1 MAAARVRML
10 TAAALRA
17 MPLPSPGGDKEQRGR
32 VLIVG
37 GSMRVPGA
45 ALLAGEAALRAGA
58 GKLQIATAAGIA
70 PGMALAV
77 PEALVL
83 GLGQNAQG
91 EIVRGH
97 RALDAAMA
105 ACDAAVIGPGM
116 LSTGTTAALVKRAIA
131 QAVCTLVLDAGALS
145 PRLRAPPGRPFVL
158 TPHAGEM
165 ATLAGDDKA
174 AVEAAPGK
182 YAVAF
187 AKMMR
192 SVVIV
197 KGADSFIAGPDGAL
211 WMHRGGVPGLGTSGS
226 GDTLAGVIAG
236 FAARGCDALTAALWG
251 VFVHAAAGK
260 QLSKRIGT
268 VGFLA
273 REIPA
278 EVPGILDRLAGGS
291 AALT

>member
-1 MAAARVRML
+1 MRML
-10 TAAALRA
+10 TAAALRS
-17 MPLPSPGGDKEQRGR
+17 MPLPAPGGDKEQRGR

-45 ALLAGEAALRAGA
+45 VLLAGEAALRTGA
-58 GKLQIATAAGIA
+58 GKLQIATAASVA

-83 GLGQNAQG
+83 GLAQNGQG

-97 RALDAAMA
+97 RALDGAMA

-116 LSTGTTAALVKRAIA
+116 ASSATTTAMVRRAA
-131 QAVCTLVLDAGALS
+131 EQAVCTLVLDAGALS
-145 PRLRAPPGRPFVL
+145 RGLRAPIGRPFVL

-174 AVEAAPGK
+174 AVEAAPGE
-182 YAVAF
+182 YALKF
-187 AKMMR
+187 AQKLR

-197 KGADSFIAGPDGAL
+197 KGADSFIAGPDGTL
-211 WMHRGGVPGLGTSGS
+211 WMHRGGASGLGTSGS
-226 GDTLAGVIAG
+226 GDVLAGLIAG
-236 FAARGCDALTAALWG
+236 FAARGCDALGAALWG
-251 VFVHAAAGK
+251 VFVHAAAGR
-260 QLSKRIGT
+260 QLAKRIGP

-273 REIPA
+273 RELGL
-278 EVPGILDRLAGGS
+278 EVPGILDRLARG
-291 AALT
+291 

>member
-1 MAAARVRML
+1 MAAPRVRML

-17 MPLPSPGGDKEQRGR
+17 MPLPAPGGDKEQRGR

-45 ALLAGEAALRAGA
+45 VLLAGEAALRTGA
-58 GKLQIATAAGIA
+58 GKLQIATAASVA

-83 GLGQNAQG
+83 GLAQNGQG

-97 RALDAAMA
+97 RALDGAMA

-116 LSTGTTAALVKRAIA
+116 ASSATTTAMVRRAA
-131 QAVCTLVLDAGALS
+131 EQAVCTLVLDAGALS
-145 PRLRAPPGRPFVL
+145 RGLRAPIGRPFVL

-174 AVEAAPGK
+174 AVEAAPGA
-182 YAVAF
+182 YALKF
-187 AKMMR
+187 AQKLR

-197 KGADSFIAGPDGAL
+197 KGADSFIAGPDGVV
-211 WMHRGGVPGLGTSGS
+211 WMHRGGASGLGTSGS
-226 GDTLAGVIAG
+226 GDVLAGLIAG

-251 VFVHAAAGK
+251 VFVHAAAGR
-260 QLSKRIGT
+260 QLAKRIGP

-273 REIPA
+273 RELGL
-278 EVPGILDRLAGGS
+278 EVPGILNRLARR
-291 AALT
+291 

>member
-1 MAAARVRML
+1 MAAARLRTL
-10 TAAALRA
+10 SAAALRA

-32 VLIVG
+32 VLVVG

-58 GKLQIATAAGIA
+58 GKLQIATAASVA
-70 PGMALAV
+70 PAMALAV

-83 GLGQNAQG
+83 GLGQNGQG
-91 EIVRGH
+91 EITRGH
-97 RALDAAMA
+97 RALDAALA

-116 LSTGTTAALVKRAIA
+116 ASTTTTTALVRLAAAK
-131 QAVCTLVLDAGALS
+131 AVCTLVLDAGALS
-145 PRLRAPPGRPFVL
+145 RSLRAPPGRPFVL

-174 AVEAAPGK
+174 AVEAAPGE
-182 YAVAF
+182 YALTF
-187 AKMMR
+187 ARKMR

-211 WMHRGGVPGLGTSGS
+211 WVHRGGVPGLGTSGS
-226 GDTLAGVIAG
+226 GDTLAGLIAG
-236 FAARGCDALTAALWG
+236 FAARGSDALTAALWG

-260 QLSKRIGT
+260 QLAKRIGT

-273 REIPA
+273 REIPP
-278 EVPGILDRLAGGS
+278 EVPGILDRLS
-291 AALT
+291 RR

>member
-1 MAAARVRML
+1 MAAPRVRML
-10 TAAALRA
+10 TAAALRS
-17 MPLPSPGGDKEQRGR
+17 MPLPAPGGDKEQRGR

-45 ALLAGEAALRAGA
+45 VLLAGEAALRTGA
-58 GKLQIATAAGIA
+58 GKLQIATAASVA

-83 GLGQNAQG
+83 GLAQNGQG

-97 RALDAAMA
+97 RALDGAMA

-116 LSTGTTAALVKRAIA
+116 ASSATTTAMVRRAA
-131 QAVCTLVLDAGALS
+131 EQAVCTLVLDAGALS
-145 PRLRAPPGRPFVL
+145 RGLRAPIGRPFVL

-174 AVEAAPGK
+174 AVEAAPGA
-182 YAVAF
+182 YALKF
-187 AKMMR
+187 AQKLR

-197 KGADSFIAGPDGAL
+197 KGADSFIAGPDGVV
-211 WMHRGGVPGLGTSGS
+211 WMHRGGASGLGTSGS
-226 GDTLAGVIAG
+226 GDVLAGLIAG
-236 FAARGCDALTAALWG
+236 FAARGCDALGAALWG
-251 VFVHAAAGK
+251 VFVHAAAGR
-260 QLSKRIGT
+260 QLARRIGP

-273 REIPA
+273 RELGL
-278 EVPGILDRLAGGS
+278 EVPGILDRLARR
-291 AALT
+291 

>member
-1 MAAARVRML
+1 MAAPRVRML

-17 MPLPSPGGDKEQRGR
+17 MPLPAPGGDKEQRGR

-45 ALLAGEAALRAGA
+45 VLLAGEAALRTGA
-58 GKLQIATAAGIA
+58 GKLQIATAASVA

-83 GLGQNAQG
+83 GLAQNGQG

-97 RALDAAMA
+97 RALDGAMA

-116 LSTGTTAALVKRAIA
+116 ASSATTTAMVRRAA
-131 QAVCTLVLDAGALS
+131 EQAVCTLVLDAGALS
-145 PRLRAPPGRPFVL
+145 RGLRAPIGRPFVL

-174 AVEAAPGK
+174 AVEAAPGA
-182 YAVAF
+182 YALKF
-187 AKMMR
+187 AQKLR

-197 KGADSFIAGPDGAL
+197 KGADSFIAGPDGVV
-211 WMHRGGVPGLGTSGS
+211 WMHRGGASGLGTSGS
-226 GDTLAGVIAG
+226 GDVLAGLIAG

-251 VFVHAAAGK
+251 VFVHAAAGR
-260 QLSKRIGT
+260 QLAKRIGP

-273 REIPA
+273 RELGL
-278 EVPGILDRLAGGS
+278 EVPGILDRLARR
-291 AALT
+291 

>member
-1 MAAARVRML
+1 MAAPRMRML

-17 MPLPSPGGDKEQRGR
+17 MPLPAPGGDKEQRGR

-45 ALLAGEAALRAGA
+45 VLLAGEAALRTGA
-58 GKLQIATAAGIA
+58 GKLQIATAASVA

-83 GLGQNAQG
+83 GLAQNGQG

-97 RALDAAMA
+97 RALDEAMA

-116 LSTGTTAALVKRAIA
+116 ASSATTTAMVRRAA
-131 QAVCTLVLDAGALS
+131 EQAVCTLVLDAGALS
-145 PRLRAPPGRPFVL
+145 RGLRAPIGRPFVL

-174 AVEAAPGK
+174 AVEAAPGV
-182 YAVAF
+182 YALKF
-187 AKMMR
+187 AQKLR

-197 KGADSFIAGPDGAL
+197 KGADSFIAGPDGVV
-211 WMHRGGVPGLGTSGS
+211 WMHRGGASGLGTSGS
-226 GDTLAGVIAG
+226 GDVLAGLIAG

-251 VFVHAAAGK
+251 VFVHAAAGR
-260 QLSKRIGT
+260 QLARRIGP

-273 REIPA
+273 RELGL
-278 EVPGILDRLAGGS
+278 EVPGILDRLARR
-291 AALT
+291 

>member
-1 MAAARVRML
+1 MAAPRVRML

-17 MPLPSPGGDKEQRGR
+17 MPLPAPGGDKEQRGR

-45 ALLAGEAALRAGA
+45 VLLAGEAALRTGA
-58 GKLQIATAAGIA
+58 GKLQIATAASVA

-83 GLGQNAQG
+83 GLAQNRQG

-97 RALDAAMA
+97 RALDGAMA

-116 LSTGTTAALVKRAIA
+116 ASSATTTAMVRRAA
-131 QAVCTLVLDAGALS
+131 EQAVCTLVLDAGALS
-145 PRLRAPPGRPFVL
+145 RGLRAPIGRPFVL

-174 AVEAAPGK
+174 AVEAAPGA
-182 YAVAF
+182 YALKF
-187 AKMMR
+187 AQKLR

-197 KGADSFIAGPDGAL
+197 KGADSFIAGPDGVV
-211 WMHRGGVPGLGTSGS
+211 WMHRGGASGLGTSGS
-226 GDTLAGVIAG
+226 GDVLAGLIAG

-251 VFVHAAAGK
+251 VFVHAAAGR
-260 QLSKRIGT
+260 QLAKRIGP

-273 REIPA
+273 RELGL
-278 EVPGILDRLAGGS
+278 EVPGILDRLARR
-291 AALT
+291 

>member
-1 MAAARVRML
+1 MAAPRVRML
-10 TAAALRA
+10 TMAALRA
-17 MPLPSPGGDKEQRGR
+17 MPLPAPGGDKEQRGR

-45 ALLAGEAALRAGA
+45 VLLAGEAALRTGA
-58 GKLQIATAAGIA
+58 GKLQIATAASVA

-83 GLGQNAQG
+83 GLAQNGQG

-97 RALDAAMA
+97 RALDGAMA

-116 LSTGTTAALVKRAIA
+116 ASSATTTAMVRRAA
-131 QAVCTLVLDAGALS
+131 EQAVCTLVLDAGALS
-145 PRLRAPPGRPFVL
+145 RGLRAPIGRPFVL

-174 AVEAAPGK
+174 AVEAAPGA
-182 YAVAF
+182 YALKF
-187 AKMMR
+187 AQKLR

-197 KGADSFIAGPDGAL
+197 KGADSFIAGPDGVV
-211 WMHRGGVPGLGTSGS
+211 WMHRGGASGLGTSGS
-226 GDTLAGVIAG
+226 GDVLAGLIAG

-251 VFVHAAAGK
+251 VFVHAAAGR
-260 QLSKRIGT
+260 QLARRIGP

-273 REIPA
+273 RELGL
-278 EVPGILDRLAGGS
+278 EVPGILDRFARR
-291 AALT
+291 

>member
-1 MAAARVRML
+1 MAAPRVRML
-10 TAAALRA
+10 TAAALRS
-17 MPLPSPGGDKEQRGR
+17 MPLPAPGGDKEQRGR

-45 ALLAGEAALRAGA
+45 VLLAGEAALRSGA
-58 GKLQIATAAGIA
+58 GKLQIATAASVA

-83 GLGQNAQG
+83 GLAQNRQG

-97 RALDAAMA
+97 RALDTAMA

-116 LSTGTTAALVKRAIA
+116 ASSATTTAMVRRAA
-131 QAVCTLVLDAGALS
+131 EQAVCTLVLDAGALS
-145 PRLRAPPGRPFVL
+145 RGLRAPIGRPFVL

-174 AVEAAPGK
+174 AVEAAPGA
-182 YAVAF
+182 YALKF
-187 AKMMR
+187 AQKLR

-197 KGADSFIAGPDGAL
+197 KGADSFIAGPDGVV
-211 WMHRGGVPGLGTSGS
+211 WMHRGGASGLGTSGS
-226 GDTLAGVIAG
+226 GDVLAGLIAG

-251 VFVHAAAGK
+251 VFVHAAAGR
-260 QLSKRIGT
+260 QLARRIGP

-273 REIPA
+273 RELGL
-278 EVPGILDRLAGGS
+278 EVPGILHRLVRR
-291 AALT
+291 

>member
-1 MAAARVRML
+1 MAAPRVRML
-10 TAAALRA
+10 TMAALRA
-17 MPLPSPGGDKEQRGR
+17 MPLPAPGGDKEQRGR

-45 ALLAGEAALRAGA
+45 VLLAGEAALRTGA
-58 GKLQIATAAGIA
+58 GKLQIATAASVA

-83 GLGQNAQG
+83 GLAQNGQG

-97 RALDAAMA
+97 RALDGAMA

-116 LSTGTTAALVKRAIA
+116 ASSATTTAMVRRAA
-131 QAVCTLVLDAGALS
+131 EQAVCTLVLDAGALS
-145 PRLRAPPGRPFVL
+145 RGLRAPIGRPFVL

-174 AVEAAPGK
+174 AVEAAPGA
-182 YAVAF
+182 YALKF
-187 AKMMR
+187 AQKLR

-197 KGADSFIAGPDGAL
+197 KGADSFIAGPDGVV
-211 WMHRGGVPGLGTSGS
+211 WMHRGGASGLGTSGS
-226 GDTLAGVIAG
+226 GDVLAGLIAG

-251 VFVHAAAGK
+251 VFVHAAAGR
-260 QLSKRIGT
+260 QLARRIGP

-273 REIPA
+273 RELGL
-278 EVPGILDRLAGGS
+278 EVPGILDRLS
-291 AALT
+291 RR

>member
-1 MAAARVRML
+1 MAAPRVRML
-10 TAAALRA
+10 TAAALRS
-17 MPLPSPGGDKEQRGR
+17 MPLPAPGGDKEQRGR

-45 ALLAGEAALRAGA
+45 VLLAGEAALRAGA
-58 GKLQIATAAGIA
+58 GKLQIATAASVA

-83 GLGQNAQG
+83 GLAQNGQG

-97 RALDAAMA
+97 RALDGAMA

-116 LSTGTTAALVKRAIA
+116 ASSATTAAMVRRAA
-131 QAVCTLVLDAGALS
+131 EQAVCTLVLDAGALS
-145 PRLRAPPGRPFVL
+145 RGLRAPIGRPFVL

-174 AVEAAPGK
+174 AVEAAPGA
-182 YAVAF
+182 YALKF
-187 AKMMR
+187 AQKLR

-197 KGADSFIAGPDGAL
+197 KGADSFIAGPDGVV
-211 WMHRGGVPGLGTSGS
+211 WMHRGGASGLGTSGS
-226 GDTLAGVIAG
+226 GDVLAGLIAG
-236 FAARGCDALTAALWG
+236 FAARGCDALGAALWG
-251 VFVHAAAGK
+251 VFVHAAAGR
-260 QLSKRIGT
+260 QLARRIGP

-273 REIPA
+273 RELGL
-278 EVPGILDRLAGGS
+278 EVPGILDRLARG
-291 AALT
+291 

>member
-1 MAAARVRML
+1 MAPSRVRML

-17 MPLPSPGGDKEQRGR
+17 MPLPAPGGDKEQRGR

-45 ALLAGEAALRAGA
+45 VLLAGEAALRTGA
-58 GKLQIATAAGIA
+58 GKLQIATAASVA

-83 GLGQNAQG
+83 GLAQNRQG

-97 RALDAAMA
+97 RALDGAMA

-116 LSTGTTAALVKRAIA
+116 ASSATTTAMVRRAA
-131 QAVCTLVLDAGALS
+131 EQAVCTLVLDAGALS
-145 PRLRAPPGRPFVL
+145 RGLRAPIGRPFVL

-174 AVEAAPGK
+174 AVEAAPGA
-182 YAVAF
+182 YALKF
-187 AKMMR
+187 AQKLR

-197 KGADSFIAGPDGAL
+197 KGADSFIAGPDGVV
-211 WMHRGGVPGLGTSGS
+211 WMHRGGASGLGTSGS
-226 GDTLAGVIAG
+226 GDALAGLIAG

-251 VFVHAAAGK
+251 VFVHAAAGR
-260 QLSKRIGT
+260 QLAKRIGP

-273 REIPA
+273 RELGL
-278 EVPGILDRLAGGS
+278 EVPGILDRLARR
-291 AALT
+291 

>member
-1 MAAARVRML
+1 MAAPRVRML

-17 MPLPSPGGDKEQRGR
+17 MPLPAPGGDKEQRGR

-45 ALLAGEAALRAGA
+45 VLLAGEAALRTGA
-58 GKLQIATAAGIA
+58 GKLQIATAASVA

-83 GLGQNAQG
+83 GLAQNGQG

-97 RALDAAMA
+97 RALDGAMA

-116 LSTGTTAALVKRAIA
+116 ASSATTTAMVRRAA
-131 QAVCTLVLDAGALS
+131 EQAVCTLVLDAGALS
-145 PRLRAPPGRPFVL
+145 RGLRAPIGRPFVL

-174 AVEAAPGK
+174 AVEAAPGA
-182 YAVAF
+182 YALKF
-187 AKMMR
+187 AQKLR

-197 KGADSFIAGPDGAL
+197 KGPDSFIAGPDGVV
-211 WMHRGGVPGLGTSGS
+211 WMHRGGASGLGTSGS
-226 GDTLAGVIAG
+226 GDVLAGLIAG

-251 VFVHAAAGK
+251 VFVHAAAGR
-260 QLSKRIGT
+260 QLAKRIGP

-273 REIPA
+273 RELGL
-278 EVPGILDRLAGGS
+278 EVPGILDRLARG
-291 AALT
+291 

>member
-1 MAAARVRML
+1 MAASRVRIL

-17 MPLPSPGGDKEQRGR
+17 MPLPAPGGDKEQRGR

-45 ALLAGEAALRAGA
+45 VLLAGEAALRTGA
-58 GKLQIATAAGIA
+58 GKLQIATAASVA

-83 GLGQNAQG
+83 GLAQNGQG

-97 RALDAAMA
+97 RALDGAMA

-116 LSTGTTAALVKRAIA
+116 ASSATTTAMVRRAA
-131 QAVCTLVLDAGALS
+131 EQAVCTLVLDAGALS
-145 PRLRAPPGRPFVL
+145 RGLRAPIGRPFVL

-174 AVEAAPGK
+174 AVEAAPGA
-182 YAVAF
+182 YALKF
-187 AKMMR
+187 AQKLR

-197 KGADSFIAGPDGAL
+197 KGADSFIAGPDGVV
-211 WMHRGGVPGLGTSGS
+211 WMHRGGASGLGTSGS
-226 GDTLAGVIAG
+226 GDVLAGLIAG

-251 VFVHAAAGK
+251 VFVHAAAGR
-260 QLSKRIGT
+260 QLARRIGP

-273 REIPA
+273 RELGL
-278 EVPGILDRLAGGS
+278 EVPGILDRLARR
-291 AALT
+291 

>member
-1 MAAARVRML
+1 MRML
-10 TAAALRA
+10 TAAALRS
-17 MPLPSPGGDKEQRGR
+17 MPLPAPGGDKEQRGR

-45 ALLAGEAALRAGA
+45 VLLAGEAALRTGA
-58 GKLQIATAAGIA
+58 GKLQIATAASVA

-83 GLGQNAQG
+83 GLAQNGQG

-97 RALDAAMA
+97 RALDGAMA

-116 LSTGTTAALVKRAIA
+116 ASSATTTAMVRRAA
-131 QAVCTLVLDAGALS
+131 EQAVCTLVLDAGALS
-145 PRLRAPPGRPFVL
+145 RGLRAPIGRPFVL

-174 AVEAAPGK
+174 AVEAAPGA
-182 YAVAF
+182 YALKF
-187 AKMMR
+187 AQKLR

-197 KGADSFIAGPDGAL
+197 KGADSFIAGPDGVV
-211 WMHRGGVPGLGTSGS
+211 WMHRGGASGLGTSGS
-226 GDTLAGVIAG
+226 GDVLAGLIAG

-251 VFVHAAAGK
+251 VFVHAAAGR
-260 QLSKRIGT
+260 QLAKRIGP

-273 REIPA
+273 RELGL
-278 EVPGILDRLAGGS
+278 EVPGILDRLARR
-291 AALT
+291 

>member
-1 MAAARVRML
+1 MAAPRVRML
-10 TAAALRA
+10 TAAALRS
-17 MPLPSPGGDKEQRGR
+17 MPLPAPGGDKEQRGR

-45 ALLAGEAALRAGA
+45 VLLAGEAALRTGA
-58 GKLQIATAAGIA
+58 GKLQIATAASVA

-83 GLGQNAQG
+83 GLAQNGQG

-97 RALDAAMA
+97 RALDGAMA

-116 LSTGTTAALVKRAIA
+116 ASSATTTAMVRRAA
-131 QAVCTLVLDAGALS
+131 EQAVCTLVLDAGALS
-145 PRLRAPPGRPFVL
+145 RGLRAPIGRPFVL

-174 AVEAAPGK
+174 AVEAAPGA
-182 YAVAF
+182 YALKF
-187 AKMMR
+187 AQKLR

-197 KGADSFIAGPDGAL
+197 KGADSFIAGPDGVV
-211 WMHRGGVPGLGTSGS
+211 WMHRGGASGLGTSGS
-226 GDTLAGVIAG
+226 GDVLAGLIAG

-251 VFVHAAAGK
+251 VFVHAAAGR
-260 QLSKRIGT
+260 QLARRIGP

-273 REIPA
+273 RELGL
-278 EVPGILDRLAGGS
+278 EVPGILNRLARR
-291 AALT
+291 

>member
-1 MAAARVRML
+1 MAAPRVRML
-10 TAAALRA
+10 TAAALRS
-17 MPLPSPGGDKEQRGR
+17 MPLPAPGGDKEQRGR

-45 ALLAGEAALRAGA
+45 VLLAGEAALRTGA
-58 GKLQIATAAGIA
+58 GKLQIATAVSVA

-83 GLGQNAQG
+83 GLAQNGQG

-97 RALDAAMA
+97 RALDGAMA

-116 LSTGTTAALVKRAIA
+116 ASSATTTAMVRRAA
-131 QAVCTLVLDAGALS
+131 EQAVCTLVLDAGALS
-145 PRLRAPPGRPFVL
+145 RGLRAPIGRPFVL

-174 AVEAAPGK
+174 AVEAAPGA
-182 YAVAF
+182 YALKF
-187 AKMMR
+187 AQKLR

-197 KGADSFIAGPDGAL
+197 KGADSFIAGPDGVV
-211 WMHRGGVPGLGTSGS
+211 WMHRGGASGLGTSGS
-226 GDTLAGVIAG
+226 GDVLAGLIAG

-251 VFVHAAAGK
+251 VFVHAAAGR
-260 QLSKRIGT
+260 QLARRIGP

-273 REIPA
+273 RELGL
-278 EVPGILDRLAGGS
+278 EVPGILNRLARR
-291 AALT
+291 

>member
-1 MAAARVRML
+1 MAAPRVRLL

-17 MPLPSPGGDKEQRGR
+17 MPLPAPGGDKEQRGR

-45 ALLAGEAALRAGA
+45 VLLAGEAALRTGA
-58 GKLQIATAAGIA
+58 GKLQIATAASVA

-83 GLGQNAQG
+83 GLAQNRQG

-97 RALDAAMA
+97 RALDGAMA

-116 LSTGTTAALVKRAIA
+116 ASSTTTTAMVRRAA
-131 QAVCTLVLDAGALS
+131 EQAVCTLVLDAGALS
-145 PRLRAPPGRPFVL
+145 RGLRAPIGRPFVL

-174 AVEAAPGK
+174 AVEAAPGA
-182 YAVAF
+182 YALKF
-187 AKMMR
+187 AQKLR

-197 KGADSFIAGPDGAL
+197 KGADSFIAGPDGVV
-211 WMHRGGVPGLGTSGS
+211 WMHRGGASGLGTSGS
-226 GDTLAGVIAG
+226 GDVLAGLIAG

-251 VFVHAAAGK
+251 VFVHAAAGR
-260 QLSKRIGT
+260 QLAKRIGP

-273 REIPA
+273 RELGA
-278 EVPGILDRLAGGS
+278 EVPGILDRLARG
-291 AALT
+291 

>member
-1 MAAARVRML
+1 MAARRVRML
-10 TAAALRA
+10 TATALRS
-17 MPLPSPGGDKEQRGR
+17 MPLPAPGGDKEQRGR

-45 ALLAGEAALRAGA
+45 VLLAGEAALRTGA
-58 GKLQIATAAGIA
+58 GKLQIATAASVA

-83 GLGQNAQG
+83 GLAQNGQG

-97 RALDAAMA
+97 RALDGAMA

-116 LSTGTTAALVKRAIA
+116 ASSATTTAMVRRAA
-131 QAVCTLVLDAGALS
+131 EQAVCTLVLDAGALS
-145 PRLRAPPGRPFVL
+145 RGLRAPIGRPFVL

-174 AVEAAPGK
+174 AVEAAPGA
-182 YAVAF
+182 YALKF
-187 AKMMR
+187 AQKLR

-197 KGADSFIAGPDGAL
+197 KGADSFIAGPDGVV
-211 WMHRGGVPGLGTSGS
+211 WMHRGGASGLGTSGS
-226 GDTLAGVIAG
+226 GDVLAGLIAG
-236 FAARGCDALTAALWG
+236 FAARGCDALGAALWG
-251 VFVHAAAGK
+251 VFVHAAAGR
-260 QLSKRIGT
+260 QLAKRIGP

-273 REIPA
+273 RELGA
-278 EVPGILDRLAGGS
+278 EVPGILDRLARR
-291 AALT
+291 